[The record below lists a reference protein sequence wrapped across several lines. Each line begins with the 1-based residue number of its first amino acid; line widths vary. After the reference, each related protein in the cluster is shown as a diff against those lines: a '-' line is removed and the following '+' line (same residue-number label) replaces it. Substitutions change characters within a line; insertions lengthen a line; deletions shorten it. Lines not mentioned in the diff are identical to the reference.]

1 MREINLLKSI
11 KKIKRD
17 IKYRLS
23 NKNKDVISISRKF
36 GKDYFDGDRKFG
48 YGGYFYDGR
57 WKKVAKD
64 IIKFYNLKKGDK
76 VLDIGCAK
84 GFLVKELVDECIDA
98 YGIDVSRY
106 AVKNSHKDVKDRVKL
121 GNVKKLKFPKK
132 SFKLVLAINV
142 IHNLNKAD
150 CGRALREISRVSYKY
165 SFIQVD
171 SYKTQQQK
179 KIFKDWV
186 LTAKFHLYP
195 AQWKKFFI
203 KNNYEGDYFWT
214 FL

>member
-11 KKIKRD
+11 KKIKRN
-17 IKYRLS
+17 IKYRLI

-121 GNVKKLKFPKK
+121 GNVKKLNFPK
-132 SFKLVLAINV
+132 
-142 IHNLNKAD
+142 NLLN
-150 CGRALREISRVSYKY
+150 
-165 SFIQVD
+165 
-171 SYKTQQQK
+171 
-179 KIFKDWV
+179 
-186 LTAKFHLYP
+186 
-195 AQWKKFFI
+195 
-203 KNNYEGDYFWT
+203 
-214 FL
+214 

>member
-1 MREINLLKSI
+1 MSEINLLKSI
-11 KKIKRD
+11 KKVKRN

-23 NKNKDVISISRKF
+23 NKNKDVINISRKF
-36 GKDYFDGDRKFG
+36 GKDYFDGDRAFG

-64 IIKFYNLKKGDK
+64 IIKFYNLKKGDR
-76 VLDIGCAK
+76 VLDVGCAK
-84 GFLVKELVDECIDA
+84 GFLVKDLVDKGIDA
-98 YGIDVSRY
+98 YGTDVSKY
-106 AVKNSHKDVKDRVKL
+106 AVKNSHKDVKDRISL
-121 GNVKKLKFPKK
+121 GNVKKLNFKKK

-142 IHNLNKAD
+142 IHNLTRAD
-150 CGRALREISRVSYKY
+150 CGKALKEISRVTSKY

-171 SYKTQQQK
+171 SYKTKQQK

-195 AQWKKFFI
+195 AQWKAFFI
-203 KNNYEGDYFWT
+203 KNNYQGDYFWT

>member
-11 KKIKRD
+11 KKIKRN

-23 NKNKDVISISRKF
+23 NKNKDVINISRKF

-84 GFLVKELVDECIDA
+84 GFLVKELVDEGIDA
-98 YGIDVSRY
+98 YGIDVSIY
-106 AVKNSHKDVKDRVKL
+106 AVKNSHKDVKDRINL
-121 GNVKKLKFPKK
+121 GNVKKLNFQKK

-150 CGRALREISRVSYKY
+150 CVKALKEISRVSYKY

-179 KIFKDWV
+179 ETFKDWV

-203 KNNYEGDYFWT
+203 KNNYKGDYFWT